1 MVLDSELLENL
12 DLAKKSLSGMSISDR
27 LQTWDEI
34 HGGKLDVSG
43 LNFDPSSIPPKSFD
57 PEDINSVFGVP
68 ISYNKGSNKIEPL
81 TIEKNSEAFR
91 IAQTKS
97 VQDIKD
103 LGSKIYEGVKLID
116 ITGVLHWQDY
126 SKAQEDFEKNPNT
139 QTSLNLL
146 ICSLAVIPA
155 IGAATSPSK
164 ALKTGLNPALNK
176 SLKDLPKDISRLSQA
191 ERDLEISP
199 ILKEANKLFKSSDEL
214 PEGINK
220 NVLNNAL
227 LILDKKRNKVNPTI
241 PANVFKDMIT
251 DFKTNGGKF
260 VKKQDYGNYHAH
272 SDNIVLVDPKAGSYR
287 THFRSI
293 IAHEM
298 GHSFTVPKN
307 PRSTDLPP
315 FEPAFALTKNKT
327 KNPYDWRYNKNFKEE
342 LDKTIFKELNADLE
356 VLRRM
361 KLGGASEKQMSDYA
375 SQAIKAVQSYKHGFF
390 ISEPSLYADAIAV
403 KKVLLDNK
411 ETAQVATKVLYK
423 KPELMSDFPKLI
435 NTLSLEF
442 SKQGDFK
449 MATQLKEKHL
459 GSWEGKLYVEK
470 TIAGNR
476 HYKAKRFLDS
486 KDSDNIS
493 RLKYMEKNLED
504 FGYYKKLISD
514 NIGSLRLR
522 ELEKFVIPKEIK
534 KIDSLSPSL

>member
-1 MVLDSELLENL
+1 MVLEEELVKELDYAKQSLNAMPTSERVEAWN
-12 DLAKKSLSGMSISDR
+12 
-27 LQTWDEI
+27 EI
-34 HGGKLDVSG
+34 HGGVLDISG
-43 LNFDPSSIPPKSFD
+43 LNFDPSTIPPSSFD
-57 PEDINSVFGVP
+57 PEDISSVFDIP
-68 ISYNKGSNKIEPL
+68 ISYDKGSNKIEPL
-81 TIEKNSEAFR
+81 TIEKDNKPFK

-103 LGSKIYEGVKLID
+103 LGSNIYEGAKLID

-126 SKAQEDFEKNPNT
+126 SKAQEDFEKDPNT
-139 QTSLNLL
+139 QTSLNLI

-155 IGAATSPSK
+155 LGTATSPSK
-164 ALKTGLNPALNK
+164 ALKAGLSPALNK
-176 SLKDLPKDISRLSQA
+176 SLKDLPKDISQLSEA
-191 ERDLEISP
+191 ERDLVVSP
-199 ILKEANKLFKSSDEL
+199 ILKEANSLFKSSDEL
-214 PEGINK
+214 PEGVNK

-241 PANVFKDMIT
+241 PANVFKKMVT
-251 DFKTNGGKF
+251 DFKANGGKF
-260 VKKQDYGNYHAH
+260 VKKQDYGNYHDH
-272 SDNIVLVDPKAGSYR
+272 NDNIVLVDPKAGSYR
-287 THFRSI
+287 THFRSV

-327 KNPYDWRYNKNFKEE
+327 KNPYDWRYSKNFKEE

-403 KKVLLDNK
+403 KKVLLNNK

-442 SKQGDFK
+442 SKQGNFK
-449 MATQLKEKHL
+449 MAAQLKEKHL

-470 TIAGNR
+470 TIAENR

-504 FGYYKKLISD
+504 FGFYKKLISD

-522 ELEKFVIPKEIK
+522 ELEKFVIPNDIAKPTLI
-534 KIDSLSPSL
+534 PSL